1 MDNMVDSG
9 KREDKLQ
16 YDASMGIIGWLAGAL
31 VVWAVVLIPYLT
43 LS

>member
-9 KREDKLQ
+9 KREDKPQ
-16 YDASMGIIGWLAGAL
+16 YDSSMGIIGWLAGGL
-31 VVWAVVLIPYLT
+31 VVWAVVLLPYLM